1 MLTRQI
7 PWFERSFPTGVDP
20 RLAAEIVA
28 RVSGGPA
35 RFCALAS
42 GLTAEQLTRRQDG
55 GWSIQENIAHIADL
69 DRVLLI
75 PRVRQYLARE
85 RTLLAADVMNATTN
99 DASHNDRAIE
109 NVLDE
114 VERTR
119 AEMVALLDS
128 APPELFAATALHER
142 LGVEMSLIDLC
153 VFTCE
158 HDDSHAARVREL
170 RASFR

>member
-1 MLTRQI
+1 MLTRHI

-20 RLAAEIVA
+20 RLAAEVVA
-28 RVSGGPA
+28 RVAGGPA
-35 RFCALAS
+35 RFCALAD
-42 GLTAEQLTRRQDG
+42 GLSAEQLTSHPDE

-69 DRVLLI
+69 DRILLI
-75 PRVRQYLARE
+75 PRVKQYLAGE
-85 RTLLAADVMNATTN
+85 RTLLAADVTNSTSNNA
-99 DASHNDRAIE
+99 AHNGRTIE
-109 NVLDE
+109 EVLEE

-128 APPELFAATALHER
+128 APPELFGATALHER

-158 HDDSHAARVREL
+158 HDDSHAARIREL
-170 RASFR
+170 RGKIL